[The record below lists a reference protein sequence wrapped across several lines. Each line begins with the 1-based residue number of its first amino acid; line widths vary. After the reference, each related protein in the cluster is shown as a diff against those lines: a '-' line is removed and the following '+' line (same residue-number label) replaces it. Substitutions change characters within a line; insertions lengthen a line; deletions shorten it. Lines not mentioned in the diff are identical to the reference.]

1 MKSFKLTE
9 KEMNDLAD
17 KYPTPF
23 LVASLDKISE
33 NYAFLQKNL
42 PRAKVFFA
50 MKANPTGAILQ
61 RMASLGSNFD
71 VASPGEMR
79 LLHSIGVEGD
89 RMIYANPVKTLEGL
103 RLAAEYGVN
112 KFTFDNESEIGK
124 MAATVPGAQVLVRI
138 RVKNA
143 KAVVDLNTKFGTPP
157 EKALQLLQQAEKA
170 GLRATGICFHVG
182 SQSLT
187 AEAYGEALLVCRRL
201 FDEAAAAGMQ
211 LSVLDIGGGLPV
223 PSLEDPTPDIRG
235 MLRGINRQLDRL
247 FPQTEIWSEP
257 GRYVCGT
264 AVNLVT
270 SVIGTKERGGE
281 AWYVLDD
288 GLYGTFNGIVF
299 DHWTYE
305 LEFFQR
311 GEQRLSTFVGPS
323 CDSIDVVRRDLMAPR
338 LSIGD
343 RVLVPNCGSYT
354 NAAATSFNGFVPAQM
369 VVWEE
374 EQLPRVE
381 SAVS

>member
-9 KEMNDLAD
+9 KEMNDLAE

-33 NYAFLQKNL
+33 NYDFLRKNL

-79 LLHSIGVEGD
+79 LLHSIGVAGD

-103 RLAAEYGVN
+103 SLAAEYGVN
-112 KFTFDNESEIGK
+112 KFTFDDESEIGK
-124 MAATVPGAQVLVRI
+124 MAATVPGANVLVRI

-157 EKALQLLQQAEKA
+157 EKALELLRQAEKA
-170 GLRATGICFHVG
+170 GLRPAGICFHVG

-187 AEAYGEALLVCRRL
+187 AEAYGEALLLCRRL
-201 FDEAAAAGMQ
+201 FDEAAASGMK

-223 PSLEDPTPDIRG
+223 PSLEAPAPDLKG
-235 MLRGINRQLDRL
+235 MMRGINRQLDRL
-247 FPQTEIWSEP
+247 FPDTEIWSEP
-257 GRYVCGT
+257 GRYICGT

-288 GLYGTFNGIVF
+288 GLYGTLNGIVF

-305 LEFFQR
+305 LDFFQR
-311 GEQRLSTFVGPS
+311 GEQRLSTFVGPT
-323 CDSIDVVRRDLMAPR
+323 CDSIDVVRRDIMAPV
-338 LSIGD
+338 LGIGD
-343 RVLVPNCGSYT
+343 RVLVPDCGSYT
-354 NAAATSFNGFVPAQM
+354 SAAATAFNGFAPAQTI
-369 VVWEE
+369 VWEE
-374 EQLPRVE
+374 QQVLREE

>member
-1 MKSFKLTE
+1 
-9 KEMNDLAD
+9 
-17 KYPTPF
+17 
-23 LVASLDKISE
+23 
-33 NYAFLQKNL
+33 
-42 PRAKVFFA
+42 
-50 MKANPTGAILQ
+50 
-61 RMASLGSNFD
+61 MASLGSNFD

-112 KFTFDNESEIGK
+112 KFTFDDESEIGK

-223 PSLEDPTPDIRG
+223 PSLEE
-235 MLRGINRQLDRL
+235 N
-247 FPQTEIWSEP
+247 
-257 GRYVCGT
+257 T
-264 AVNLVT
+264 A
-270 SVIGTKERGGE
+270 
-281 AWYVLDD
+281 
-288 GLYGTFNGIVF
+288 
-299 DHWTYE
+299 
-305 LEFFQR
+305 
-311 GEQRLSTFVGPS
+311 
-323 CDSIDVVRRDLMAPR
+323 
-338 LSIGD
+338 
-343 RVLVPNCGSYT
+343 
-354 NAAATSFNGFVPAQM
+354 
-369 VVWEE
+369 
-374 EQLPRVE
+374 
-381 SAVS
+381 

>member
-103 RLAAEYGVN
+103 RLAAEYVVN
-112 KFTFDNESEIGK
+112 KFTFDDESEIGK

-170 GLRATGICFHVG
+170 GLRATGSWFRVG

-323 CDSIDVVRRDLMAPR
+323 CDSIDVVRRDLMAHR